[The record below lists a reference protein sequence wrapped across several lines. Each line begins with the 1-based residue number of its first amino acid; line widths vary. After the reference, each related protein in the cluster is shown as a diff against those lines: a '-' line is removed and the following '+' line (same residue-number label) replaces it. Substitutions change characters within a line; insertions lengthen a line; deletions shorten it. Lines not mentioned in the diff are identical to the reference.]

1 MITRRWE
8 SFLSRIGA
16 TEGQAARVSLEVR
29 GAVVIEAA
37 CHTLTE
43 RIRIIAAGVML
54 GLLLMPSLT
63 FGAPADEPQTPPRHA
78 ATYLL
83 DAYPDAYA
91 AYSLRKLS
99 STYDGPAIRV
109 RRSSDDAEEDF
120 GFVGDDLDIAGLEAW
135 LAGSD
140 GEVVVWYA
148 QVAGTPNLIPDDG
161 QNGPL
166 IAEAGTVILDEK
178 ALPRLK
184 FDVSRETGMRSESAF
199 DPLLPNMATVM
210 LVLEGGDNPDGTER
224 HVLGLADLSGWD
236 HYSFSL
242 RQTSE
247 ERFTLRTPGPQ
258 IWPSTGIDRQ
268 AHAYTLEST
277 GVRAYRNNALV
288 LTNDSAID
296 SVPKGY
302 LYLGMQSKNGGPS
315 KWNGFLSEVLFTPQ
329 QTTDAAVQDLYDL
342 VNGYWLLGPL
352 DYNPDAILPQK
363 YDYQVALY
371 NWLKTITVDDV
382 TLPQAAFTWDGTL
395 ADTDELADLW
405 VQVEGLTTSR
415 VTRAEPDWYVLDA
428 GNGKGIEATGVV
440 RVWHEPGSEYSG
452 NPPRSWANE
461 PAFIYQLS
469 IPLMDGSEGNPY
481 YHLPAMGLRAL
492 VVAMVDMMMYHEEMD
507 AGGFG
512 TWQDMYGKAFLS
524 WAEAYRWCKDL
535 LPADVQAAFEE
546 GMGYFLDQMIAEGP
560 RAVNTN
566 MDTFSLQGAA
576 NLYVAAGDPVTQS
589 KCVQAVKRALFGY
602 TDGEL
607 GVRHDVFKTEGFDG
621 GVFDPSGFIMEG
633 DQPDIFYGGESIYH
647 MAGALAVV
655 TDRDTGEIPSDWAFL
670 EEVVRRLEEWR
681 LYQYFYEPGVATV
694 SKGGIRP
701 AYYYHGG
708 AGISGRTGDGVPN
721 GQAGDFWKFV
731 TIADHFEDL
740 RHLVYQTEHISRL
753 PELTTMESDVSTE
766 LAERSDEIQTVY
778 EGTPPEWSGWSP
790 WVKATPYLP
799 VKGWYSRLKALV
811 DAGDESTFPLV
822 ARKGTYYNKSFG
834 GYPVGDEYWAY
845 KNTDGAREW
854 GFFMEA
860 QAQQGGYNG
869 WYGGKIETFWTE
881 TTGVILINRHGKAG
895 CDGADEDSIC
905 WDNLDYRAAQHVW
918 GRDENGKG
926 FTTLLL
932 RGQTL
937 DRPVTFDLT
946 SPTPSVSVTNIFNNP
961 AHASDPTQSETG
973 EETGYELEGE
983 VSIENKVEALSNG
996 VRVTHTI
1003 TSDGTDQV
1011 TELWASIP
1019 VFLRLYAP
1027 DNAGDQAQEDLD
1039 DTTIEYWDG
1048 ASWQPMPEDQ
1058 DGDGVPEIVTTSKMR
1073 LGRDFLLG
1081 DGPQYVYVGFDA
1093 PQRTRLSTQI
1103 YTDPYQTKT
1112 RVRTVHLDLHG
1123 NPGTVIPM
1131 PDSLSISYTL
1141 TTTEPDGET
1150 SGSTQTLDLDEGWNT
1165 VSLTVT
1171 PDNPDIEAMFSGV
1184 VGDVVLVQNN
1194 TGQIYYPEFGIND
1207 IGQWNPLEAYEINTT
1222 AATSIVVTGAP
1233 IVPEATPIT
1242 VAAGWNLIP
1251 YLPTYPLP
1259 IEDALASI
1267 AADVVVVIDN
1277 VGRIY
1282 YPEFGINDIVTMEP
1296 GQGYSIYVDREVT
1309 LTYPAQ

>member
-1 MITRRWE
+1 MVIRRWE
-8 SFLSRIGA
+8 TFISRIGA
-16 TEGQAARVSLEVR
+16 FEGKTAPVCLDVH
-29 GAVVIEAA
+29 GAVVVEAA
-37 CHTLTE
+37 RPIGD
-43 RIRIIAAGVML
+43 RIRL
-54 GLLLMPSLT
+54 GLLALLLLVPSLS
-63 FGAPADEPQTPPRHA
+63 FGAPAEEPQAPPRYA

-109 RRSSDDAEEDF
+109 KRLSDGVEQDF
-120 GFVGDDLDIAGLEAW
+120 GFVGDDLDVAGLEAW

-148 QVAGTPNLIPDDG
+148 QVAGTPNLIPDEG

-166 IAEAGTVILDEK
+166 IAEAGTVLLDEK
-178 ALPRLK
+178 ALPHLK

-199 DPLLPNMATVM
+199 DPLLPNMATIM
-210 LVLEGGDNPDGTER
+210 LVLEGGEHTITTEEAG
-224 HVLGLADLSGWD
+224 VLGLADKAGYD
-236 HYSFSL
+236 YTSFAL
-242 RQTSE
+242 RQRTE
-247 ERFTLRTPGPQ
+247 DYTLRTPG
-258 IWPSTGIDRQ
+258 
-268 AHAYTLEST
+268 AHLFPPIGLERHAQTYTVQTT
-277 GVRAYRNNALV
+277 GVSAYRNNALV
-288 LTNDSAID
+288 LSDDNVIDSA
-296 SVPKGY
+296 PRGY

-315 KWNGFLSEVLFTPQ
+315 QWDGYLSEVLITPQ

-342 VNGYWLLGPL
+342 VNVYWQLGPL

-371 NWLKTITVDDV
+371 NWLKTIAVADV

-405 VQVEGLTTSR
+405 VQVEGMTTSR

-469 IPLMDGSEGNPY
+469 IPKADGSEGNPY

-492 VVAMVDMMMYHEEMD
+492 VVAMVDLMMYHEEMD

-535 LPADVQAAFEE
+535 LPSDVQASFEE

-576 NLYVAAGDPVTQS
+576 NLYVAAADPAIQS

-607 GVRHDVFKTEGFDG
+607 GVRHDVFKTGEFDG

-633 DQPDIFYGGESIYH
+633 DQPDLFYGGESIYH
-647 MAGALAVV
+647 LAGALAVV
-655 TDRDTGEIPSDWAFL
+655 TDRDTGAIPSDWAFL

-694 SKGGIRP
+694 SKGGIRS

-708 AGISGRTGDGVPN
+708 AGISGRTGAGVPE
-721 GQAGDFWKFV
+721 GQAGEFWKFV
-731 TIADHFEDL
+731 TIADRFEDL

-753 PELTTMESDVSTE
+753 PEITTMESDVSVQ
-766 LAERSDEIQTVY
+766 LAERSTEIQTIY
-778 EGTPPEWSGWSP
+778 EGTPPEWNGWSP

-811 DAGDESTFPLV
+811 DAGDESTYPLV
-822 ARKGTYYNKSFG
+822 ARKGTYYNKALG

-860 QAQQGGYNG
+860 QARQGGYNG
-869 WYGGKIETFWTE
+869 WYGGKVETFWTE

-895 CDGADEDSIC
+895 CDGGEEDSTC

-937 DRPVTFDLT
+937 DRPVTFDLA
-946 SPTPSVSVTNIFNNP
+946 SPTPSVTVTNIFNNP
-961 AHASDPTQSETG
+961 AHASNPTQSETG

-983 VSIENKVEALSNG
+983 VSITNKVEALSNG
-996 VRVTHTI
+996 IRVTHTI
-1003 TSDGTDQV
+1003 TSDGTDEV

-1027 DNAGDQAQEDLD
+1027 DNAGDQVQEDLD

-1048 ASWQPMPEDQ
+1048 AAWQPMPEDQ
-1058 DGDGVPEIVTTSKMR
+1058 NGDGVPEIVTTSKMR

-1081 DGPQYVYVGFDA
+1081 DGPQYVYVGFEA

-1131 PDSLSISYTL
+1131 PVSLSISYTL
-1141 TTTEPDGET
+1141 TTTEPAGDT
-1150 SGSTQTLDLDEGWNT
+1150 SGSTHTLDLAQGWNT

-1171 PDNPDIEAMFSGV
+1171 PDNPDIETMFSGV
-1184 VGDVVLVQNN
+1184 VGDLVLVQNN

-1207 IGQWNPLEAYEINTT
+1207 IGQWNLLEAYEINTT
-1222 AATSIVVTGAP
+1222 AATSIVVTGTP

-1242 VAAGWNLIP
+1242 LAAGWNLIP
-1251 YLPTYPLP
+1251 YLPTYALP

-1296 GQGYSIYVDREVT
+1296 GQGYSIYVNREVT